1 MIKYALFENNKI
13 VKLLDDY
20 FENSVEVDIDNIADG
35 FDGYQY
41 LKSFM
46 QTEEYRQLELN
57 EQRKWEIRER
67 LSQLSQDFVQAMA
80 GAYFEDF
87 AQRQLEFQAL
97 HNELRVLEG
106 KEPREYKTKMNNET
120 EG

>member
-1 MIKYALFENNKI
+1 MFKYALFENNKI
-13 VKLLDDY
+13 VKLLDNY
-20 FENSVEVDIDNIADG
+20 FENSVEVDIDNITDG

-67 LSQLSQDFVQAMA
+67 LSQLSQDFVQAIA

-87 AQRQLEFQAL
+87 ETRKAEFQTL

-106 KEPREYKTKMNNET
+106 KKPREYNTQNSLTNT
-120 EG
+120 